1 MNLITSKGREV
12 RPAAKVII
20 RDESNNV
27 IFVESRKSCR
37 YNLPG
42 GGIDRG
48 ENPDTAALR
57 ELHEEIGIKKA
68 QLTDFVLRTTVSGP
82 VATGRGELMLHWT
95 VFEAGLAVPADELVI
110 PIGSEIKDIHCLNPE
125 VFAAYGNK
133 SVLAHQA
140 LVKTGYLPE

>member
-27 IFVESRKSCR
+27 IFVESRKSGR

-68 QLTDFVLRTTVSGP
+68 QLTDFVLRTTVGGP

-95 VFEAGLAVPADELVI
+95 VFEAGLAVPTD
-110 PIGSEIKDIHCLNPE
+110 GKSPE
-125 VFAAYGNK
+125 PASQRLG
-133 SVLAHQA
+133 
-140 LVKTGYLPE
+140 